1 MNNFRHNSYAW
12 EKSAKNEFN
21 PVKRNKNSRFLQL
34 TPWEKSANMKTE
46 FTPLNMVKISTF
58 VIFFF

>member
-12 EKSAKNEFN
+12 EKSANLKNEFN

-58 VIFFF
+58 VI